1 MIKLAGFRPRG
12 QALGPEETGMADDKQ
27 RKGDIGGKGKGGK
40 TSRRAFDIT
49 TDDLPDDVA
58 ERALESGGF
67 PYSEKMGRKT
77 YEKELRRLQIELV
90 HMLASV
96 RKNGERV
103 VIVLEGRDAAGKGGA
118 INRLTAHLNPRSAHV
133 IALSK
138 PTETEAGQ
146 WYFQRYLS
154 SMPTAGQVAIFD
166 RSWYNRAGVEPVFG
180 FCTPQQT
187 KKFLDEAPHVEAM
200 LARDGV
206 RLIKIFLTIGREMQ
220 MKRLHAR
227 WRDPLARWKLSD
239 IDFKAIEKWDD
250 YSRAYNAMLE
260 ATDRAEGPW
269 TIIRA
274 NDKRRARLEVIR
286 HILLNVDYEDKDR
299 KAVGEADGRIVH
311 DAQDY
316 MRDGGE
322 PAR

>member
-1 MIKLAGFRPRG
+1 MP
-12 QALGPEETGMADDKQ
+12 DDKQ
-27 RKGDIGGKGKGGK
+27 SKNNKAGGKG
-40 TSRRAFDIT
+40 RRAFDLT
-49 TDDLPDDVA
+49 TDDLPEGVDK
-58 ERALESGGF
+58 RALQSGQF
-67 PYSEKMGRKT
+67 PYSEKLKSKP

-90 HMLASV
+90 RMLASV
-96 RKNGERV
+96 KKNGQRV

-118 INRLTAHLNPRSAHV
+118 INRLIAHLNPRSAHV

-154 SMPTAGQVAIFD
+154 NMPTAGQIAIFD

-180 FCTPQQT
+180 FCTPSQT
-187 KKFLDEAPHVEAM
+187 KHFLEEAPHVEAM
-200 LARDGV
+200 LARDGIRV
-206 RLIKIFLTIGREMQ
+206 IKIFLTIGREMQ

-250 YSRAYNAMLE
+250 YSRAYDAMLE
-260 ATDRAEGPW
+260 ATDRAEAPW

-274 NDKRRARLEVIR
+274 NDKRRTRLEVIR
-286 HILLNVDYEDKDR
+286 HVLLSLDYEGKDK
-299 KAVGEADGRIVH
+299 KAIGDADDRIVI
-311 DAQDY
+311 DAQEY
-316 MRDGGE
+316 LRDGGE
-322 PAR
+322 PER

>member
-1 MIKLAGFRPRG
+1 
-12 QALGPEETGMADDKQ
+12 MADDKQ
-27 RKGDIGGKGKGGK
+27 RKNGRSGAKAPWRK
-40 TSRRAFDIT
+40 FDIT
-49 TDDLPDDVA
+49 LDELPKEIDDK
-58 ERALESGGF
+58 ALASGGF
-67 PYSEKMGRKT
+67 PYADKLKAEA
-77 YEKELRRLQIELV
+77 YEKELRKLQVELV
-90 HMLASV
+90 HMLASI
-96 RKNGERV
+96 KKAGARV
-103 VIVLEGRDAAGKGGA
+103 VVVFEGRDAAGKGGA

-154 SMPTAGQVAIFD
+154 NMPTAGQIAIFD

-180 FCTPQQT
+180 FCTPEQT
-187 KKFLDEAPHVEAM
+187 AKFLEEAPHVEAM

-250 YSRAYNAMLE
+250 YSRAYDAMLE
-260 ATDRAEGPW
+260 ATDRAEAPW

-286 HILLNVDYEDKDR
+286 HILLSVDYEGKDK
-299 KAVGEADGRIVH
+299 KAIGEADDRIVL
-311 DAQDY
+311 DAQAY
-316 MRDGGE
+316 LRDGGE
-322 PAR
+322 PDR